1 MAGKS
6 CRLHPACARA
16 HGRPSSPLQCGLD
29 PDPFSF
35 AMSSLPVP
43 SADALTQSQLLL
55 DHIRGEIVDAG
66 GWIPFSRYMELAL
79 YAPGLGYYSGGARK
93 FGPGGDFIT
102 APELT
107 PLFGQALAAQVE
119 QVMQASAAQIIE
131 VGAGTGLLAADLLQE
146 LERRQALPDSYAI
159 LEVSGELRARQFDL
173 LADKVPHLA
182 SRVVWLDR
190 LPETFA
196 GVVVANE
203 VLDVMPVHLLVSRAE
218 GLFERGVVCET
229 AIDGSPLLRWA
240 DVAAAGAVRE
250 AALQLALPVPQ
261 QGEYVTEL
269 NLAGKAWIASWAERL
284 QQGAMLLIDYG
295 YPRAEYYLPSRSG
308 GTLLCYYRHNAHGDP
323 FLWPGL
329 NDITA
334 FVDFTAMAEAAFDA
348 GMDVLGYANQAQFLF
363 NCGVLDCLDRR
374 GSRESAD
381 YLRAARAVQRLTAPH
396 EMGELFKV
404 LAVGRGLELPLLGF
418 ARGDR
423 LHAL

>member
-1 MAGKS
+1 
-6 CRLHPACARA
+6 
-16 HGRPSSPLQCGLD
+16 
-29 PDPFSF
+29 
-35 AMSSLPVP
+35 MSSLPPP
-43 SADALTQSQLLL
+43 SADALHQSQLLL
-55 DHIRGEIVDAG
+55 DRIRGEIVDAG
-66 GWIPFSRYMELAL
+66 GWIPFSRYMERAL

-119 QVMQASAAQIIE
+119 QIMHASAAQIIE
-131 VGAGTGLLAADLLQE
+131 VGAGTGLLAVDLLLE
-146 LERRQALPDSYAI
+146 LERRHCLPQRYAI
-159 LEVSGELRARQFDL
+159 LELSGELRERQSDQ
-173 LADKVPHLA
+173 LASKVPHLA
-182 SRVVWLDR
+182 SRVVWLDQ
-190 LPETFA
+190 LPERFS

-203 VLDVMPVHLLVSRAE
+203 VLDVMPVHLLASRAE
-218 GLFERGVVCET
+218 GLFERGVAC
-229 AIDGSPLLRWA
+229 AAGPDGEPQLCWA
-240 DVAAAGAVRE
+240 DVPATGAVRE

-269 NLAGKAWIASWAERL
+269 NLAGRAWIASWAERL

-308 GTLLCYYRHNAHGDP
+308 GTLLCYYRHRAHGDP

-334 FVDFTAMAEAAFDA
+334 FVDFTAVAEAAFDA
-348 GMDVLGYANQAQFLF
+348 GLEVQGYATQAQFLF
-363 NCGVLDCLDRR
+363 NCGVLECLERR
-374 GSRESAD
+374 GPHESAD

-404 LAVGRGLELPLLGF
+404 LAVGRELPQALLGF
-418 ARGDR
+418 VRGDR
-423 LHAL
+423 LHTL